1 MDVYFLAELKWL
13 LAYLFMKL
21 CWEAGQ
27 VRKGA
32 QGAPLAPLK
41 SSWQS
46 CINSQTSETEAS
58 SFFVIQSLYS
68 AGDVKSGM
76 I

>member
-1 MDVYFLAELKWL
+1 MDVYSLAEPKCP
-13 LAYLFMKL
+13 LAYLFVKL
-21 CWEAGQ
+21 CWEASH
-27 VRKGA
+27 VSKGA
-32 QGAPLAPLK
+32 QEAPLGPLK
-41 SSWQS
+41 SSWPS
-46 CINSQTSETEAS
+46 YIKSQTSKTEAS